1 VSFDAIV
8 VLGAALA
15 ADGGPGPAL
24 AERIAAGAEAFH
36 RGLAKIVVMTGA
48 LEAQIMCDRAVT
60 LGVPREAI
68 LLEPTALTTRTN
80 AVACAALL
88 HPRAIARVAIVTQPY
103 HRRRA
108 VAAFRKVGFD
118 AEAVAFASR
127 RNPPRQRLR
136 EIVARAHYRLRGW
149 I

>member
-1 VSFDAIV
+1 MSAQAIV
-8 VLGAALA
+8 VLGAALTP
-15 ADGGPGPAL
+15 DGRPGPAL
-24 AERIAAGAEAFH
+24 AERIEAGAQAF
-36 RGLAKIVVMTGA
+36 REGRAPIVVMTGA
-48 LEAQIMCDRAVT
+48 LEAAIMRERAVE

-68 LLEPTALTTRTN
+68 RIEPTALTTRTN

-88 HPRAIARVAIVTQPY
+88 QPDGIRRVLFVTQPY

-108 VAAFRKVGFD
+108 VGAFRKVGF
-118 AEAVAFASR
+118 EAAAYEFASR
-127 RNPPRQRLR
+127 RNSPRQRLR